1 MSGKSSR
8 IKAKRHDPKDQYRL
22 LFENNPHPMWVY
34 DLETLEFLTVNEA
47 AIHRYGYSGD
57 EFLGMT
63 IKDIRPPEDI
73 PGLLENVSKV
83 TEGLDDAGI
92 WRHKKKDGSIIFV
105 EIVSHTINFNGRRAE
120 MVLANDI
127 TKRKQAE
134 DALKLSEE
142 KYRDLFENANDAI
155 CIVDSDL
162 KFRDVNKKTL
172 EMTGYSKEELLK
184 MSILDIIPP
193 EQIPKSQEEFNK
205 LRNKGYYEKFV
216 GKIRSKEGY
225 YRDVEVNSSAIINDG
240 RVLGSRDIIRDI
252 TERKLAEE
260 ELKLKAQLLDRATDS
275 IFVHD
280 RHGNFLYMN
289 EVAYKSRGYKK
300 DELMGMNLH
309 DIVVPEFSGQMEQK
323 IDTLWEKGEA
333 VYESAH
339 FGKNGS
345 IIPVEVHSCIFDSGG
360 RKLIMAVT
368 RDIAERKEA
377 EKLQQEKT
385 IAELYGF
392 IVSALPV
399 FASNVPSQVRHNLIR
414 NFAQRFDKNIRPR
427 FEEEIKHL
435 PCGLN
440 VNKSI
445 KEGIPEK
452 LDIFMLWLGRM
463 FENINI
469 RTKTYYEKTDPKGI
483 KADLEFLNCPW
494 KGEAKVNPIF
504 CFICRTIV
512 LRSFTWTKQN
522 GSAHQKS
529 SIANGSKTCR
539 FEIQVK

>member
-8 IKAKRHDPKDQYRL
+8 IKAKPKDQYRL
-22 LFENNPHPMWVY
+22 LFESNPHPMWVY
-34 DLETLEFLTVNEA
+34 DLETLEFLTVNKA

-92 WRHKKKDGSIIFV
+92 WRHKKKDGSIIYV
-105 EIVSHTINFNGRRAE
+105 EIVSHTIDFNGRRAE

-162 KFRDVNKKTL
+162 KFRDVNKKTM

-205 LRNKGYYEKFV
+205 LHNKGYYEKFV

-280 RHGNFLYMN
+280 RDGNFLYMN
-289 EVAYKSRGYKK
+289 EVAYKSRGYAK

-309 DIVVPEFSGQMEQK
+309 DIVVQEFSGHMEQK

-339 FGKNGS
+339 FKKNGS

-377 EKLQQEKT
+377 EKLRQERT

-427 FEEEIKHL
+427 FEEEIKYL

-440 VNKSI
+440 VKKSI

-469 RTKTYYEKTDPKGI
+469 RTNTSYEKTDPEGI
-483 KADLEFLNCPW
+483 KADLEFMNCPW

>member
-1 MSGKSSR
+1 MSGKGSR
-8 IKAKRHDPKDQYRL
+8 IKAKRHDHKNQYRL

-47 AIHRYGYSGD
+47 AIHRYGYSRN

-73 PGLLENVSKV
+73 PALLENVSKV
-83 TEGLDDAGI
+83 TEGLDNAGI
-92 WRHKKKDGSIIFV
+92 WRHKKKDGIIIFV
-105 EIVSHTINFNGRRAE
+105 EIVSHTMDFNGRRAE

-225 YRDVEVNSSAIINDG
+225 YRYVEVNSSAIITDG

-280 RHGNFLYMN
+280 RDGNFLYMN

-309 DIVVPEFSGQMEQK
+309 DIVIPEFSGQMEQK
-323 IDTLWEKGEA
+323 IDTLWEKGET

-345 IIPVEVHSCIFDSGG
+345 IIPVEVHSCIFDSDG

-399 FASNVPSQVRHNLIR
+399 FASNVPAQVRHNLIR

-469 RTKTYYEKTDPKGI
+469 RTNTYYEKTDPEGI
-483 KADLEFLNCPW
+483 KAYLEFLNCPW
-494 KGEAKVNPIF
+494 KGEAKGNPIF